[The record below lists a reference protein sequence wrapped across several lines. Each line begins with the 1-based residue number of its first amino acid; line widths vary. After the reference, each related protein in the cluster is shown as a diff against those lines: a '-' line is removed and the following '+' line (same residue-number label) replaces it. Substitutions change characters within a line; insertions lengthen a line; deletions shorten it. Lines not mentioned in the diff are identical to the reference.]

1 VPQEESVRVLLAA
14 GAIVICTGAAAAG
27 PEVAPQHGVIQSDI
41 ARGIDAAAK
50 CESQSWSIEDYSGC
64 VDGEIGHAMDKDQAS
79 LPFQFGVYCAAFS
92 KLALAYSTG
101 KWKQSLID
109 RDDAQV
115 ATVDQYGSCVYLA
128 RSLGIVRPQICT
140 TLGVSCDAFNAALR
154 HWRQVS
160 RRDM

>member
-1 VPQEESVRVLLAA
+1 VRLLLAA

-27 PEVAPQHGVIQSDI
+27 PEGAPQHGVIGSDI
-41 ARGIDAAAK
+41 ARGIDTATK
-50 CESQSWSIEDYSGC
+50 CENESWSVEDYTGC
-64 VDGEIGHAMDKDQAS
+64 IDGEIGHAMDQDQAS

-92 KLALAYSTG
+92 KLALAYSGG

-128 RSLGIVRPQICT
+128 RSLGIGRPQICT
-140 TLGVSCDAFNAALR
+140 TLGVSCDAFNAALH